1 MQAKLSKQSDQ
12 IGRKTP
18 AWGKQKPDARIP
30 VKDVCKDHVR
40 KDPGGLL
47 QARKYR
53 DREFFVHVGR
63 SDGRGCRV
71 DDDRRLSLIQN
82 LHQRIGFPGPE
93 AESSAA
99 CQDPNGIRQRK
110 RCRKAEVLRVLFYRL
125 PSSHCRLFQGR
136 APFTFFRRRR
146 PRANAGRAGQ
156 SGCQGSPSPLSGD
169 SCFSSVSGIHPASP
183 GRISLGISD
192 MQAAVFPGMEEIRQ
206 MRRN

>member
-40 KDPGGLL
+40 KGPGGLL
-47 QARKYR
+47 QVCKYG
-53 DREFFVHVGR
+53 DRELFVHVGR

-82 LHQRIGFPGPE
+82 LHQWIGFPGLE
-93 AESSAA
+93 AEPSAA

-110 RCRKAEVLRVLFYRL
+110 RCRKAEVLRVLF
-125 PSSHCRLFQGR
+125 PS
-136 APFTFFRRRR
+136 PFTFFRRRR

-156 SGCQGSPSPLSGD
+156 SGCLGSPSPLSGD

-192 MQAAVFPGMEEIRQ
+192 MQAAVFPGMAEIRQ